1 MDFKEEKLP
10 IYNDTLV
17 FNDLMN
23 RGFYNVL
30 NYSDL
35 SDDYILD
42 NINFIIKI
50 IRNGQYILS
59 SNSPKNIK
67 NNYLR

>member
-30 NYSDL
+30 NYYTANVETL
-35 SDDYILD
+35 VVFYTK
-42 NINFIIKI
+42 F
-50 IRNGQYILS
+50 
-59 SNSPKNIK
+59 KN
-67 NNYLR
+67 YS